1 MLSGVITVEQ
11 LSTEEKGVVV
21 ELHLGGISY
30 GGIAIKRNT
39 SKSIDADITR
49 TYKERGIIAHV
60 SITRQLHLFSE
71 RDIKGIV
78 GAINQSR
85 KAELLDVTDI
95 PSCKID
101 NCTTQK
107 NLHSAGI
114 FKREAAKKPTSTTK
128 N

>member
-49 TYKERGIIAHV
+49 TYKER
-60 SITRQLHLFSE
+60 
-71 RDIKGIV
+71 
-78 GAINQSR
+78 
-85 KAELLDVTDI
+85 
-95 PSCKID
+95 
-101 NCTTQK
+101 
-107 NLHSAGI
+107 
-114 FKREAAKKPTSTTK
+114 
-128 N
+128 